1 MIQLPLDFQT
11 STLFSEFF
19 HLAAPFAGIA
29 MLIACG
35 FLINRMLKNVP

>member
-1 MIQLPLDFQT
+1 MMQLPVDFQA

-19 HLAAPFAGIA
+19 NLAAPFAGIA

-35 FLINRMLKNVP
+35 FLINRMLKNMP

>member
-1 MIQLPLDFQT
+1 MIQLPDGFAA
-11 STLFSEFF
+11 STLFAEFF
-19 HLAAPFAGIA
+19 QIAAPFAGIA